1 MRKTLTKV
9 VKIESPIQI
18 EVDLNYWVEKEK
30 VAILDT
36 THFEFDNKKYVLVTY
51 SKNAFCNF

>member
-1 MRKTLTKV
+1 MTRV
-9 VKIESPIQI
+9 IEIKSPLSI

-30 VAILDT
+30 VVILDT
-36 THFEFDNKKYVLVTY
+36 THFEFDNKKYALVTY